1 METIDF
7 NQIFQREEKESQ
19 IISILKNFELNKN
32 NMLFKKGIY
41 IYGDPGSGKTRFVI
55 DILNKLN
62 YDIIKYDAGDI
73 RNKSIIENITKH
85 NMSDKNIMSL
95 FNNQVKK
102 IAIIM
107 DEIDGMN
114 NGDKGGIN
122 TLIKLIRPKKT
133 KKQKLEEVTMN
144 PIICIGNYHIDKKI
158 KELMKV
164 CNVIE
169 LLTPTVPQ
177 ISLIIDKLIP
187 TIEDKIRTK
196 LVHYVQ
202 GDIRKLIRFYQIY
215 KKSPDIFYD
224 NIIDNVCQLKSY
236 NDDTKKITSKL
247 INHNYGMDKHHIVMN
262 ETDRT
267 IVGLLWHENII
278 DVFGKMSKADS
289 IPFYIKQLDNMCFA
303 DYIDRITFQ
312 KQIWQFNEMS
322 SLIKTFKN
330 NKLYH
335 EYFTSG
341 KYKSNP
347 ADIRFT
353 KVLTKYSTEF
363 NNYIFIQN
371 LCQLLGMDKKDI
383 FSFFLEIRNKYDDAA
398 MALLFEN
405 YEINKL
411 DINRI
416 YRYLD
421 KYTKAD
427 CADEAEMIIEEDLM
441 EMVCVDSLAEE

>member
-1 METIDF
+1 METLNF
-7 NQIFQREEKESQ
+7 NKILNREEKAYTIKE
-19 IISILKNFELNKN
+19 ILTNFELNKN
-32 NMLFKKGIY
+32 NLLFKKGIY
-41 IYGDPGSGKTRFVI
+41 VYGDPGSGKTTFI
-55 DILNKLN
+55 TNILKEMN

-73 RNKSIIENITKH
+73 RNKSIIDNITKH

-95 FNNQVKK
+95 FNNKVKR

-122 TLIKLIRPKKT
+122 SLIKLIRPKKT
-133 KKQKLEEVTMN
+133 KKQKLEEISMN

-169 LLTPTVPQ
+169 LKTPNSGQ
-177 ISLIIDKLIP
+177 ISEIIKTLLPD
-187 TIEDKIRTK
+187 IEDNNKNKIIN
-196 LVHYVQ
+196 YVQ
-202 GDIRKLIRFYQIY
+202 GDIRKLNNIY
-215 KKSPDIFYD
+215 SIYNSKNDIFKSD
-224 NIIDNVCQLKSY
+224 IIDDIFQLKSY
-236 NDDTKKITSKL
+236 NDDTKKITNKL
-247 INHNYGMDKHHIVMN
+247 INNNYNIDDHNTIMN

-278 DVFGKMSKADS
+278 DVLGKEDKSIS
-289 IPFYIKQLDNMCFA
+289 IPFYIKQLDNMCFS

-335 EYFTSG
+335 ESFKKKQ
-341 KYKSNP
+341 KYDP
-347 ADIRFT
+347 TEVRFT
-353 KVLTKYSTEF
+353 KVLTKYSTEY
-363 NNYIFIQN
+363 NNSLFIQN
-371 LCQLLGMDKKDI
+371 LCQQLGMDKKDL
-383 FSFFLEIRNKYDDAA
+383 FSFFLELKNNFDDNQLL
-398 MALLFEN
+398 LLFEN
-405 YEINKL
+405 YEITKL

-421 KYTKAD
+421 KYTKENA
-427 CADEAEMIIEEDLM
+427 ADEIEIEIDEVDIICD
-441 EMVCVDSLAEE
+441 